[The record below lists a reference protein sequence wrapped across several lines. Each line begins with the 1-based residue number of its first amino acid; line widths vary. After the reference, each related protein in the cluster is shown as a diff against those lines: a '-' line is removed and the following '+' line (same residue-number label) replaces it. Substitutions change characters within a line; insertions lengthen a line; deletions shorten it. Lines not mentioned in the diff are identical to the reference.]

1 MGSNAQPV
9 AICVLKQLQ
18 HCVENLP
25 RGCIDQCKIPALR
38 SATLVA
44 SVCPDNQPWWRLST
58 VSGRQRAHSSI
69 AVIRQPVL
77 RLFDSFVLSVQPRI
91 DPEASKYSPQAGK
104 HPPIY
109 EKKRDT
115 ASLLLPVGE

>member
-44 SVCPDNQPWWRLST
+44 SVCPDTEPTNQPTNLGGASQPSLDDNEPIQ
-58 VSGRQRAHSSI
+58 VSQ
-69 AVIRQPVL
+69 
-77 RLFDSFVLSVQPRI
+77 
-91 DPEASKYSPQAGK
+91 
-104 HPPIY
+104 
-109 EKKRDT
+109 
-115 ASLLLPVGE
+115 

>member
-1 MGSNAQPV
+1 
-9 AICVLKQLQ
+9 
-18 HCVENLP
+18 
-25 RGCIDQCKIPALR
+25 
-38 SATLVA
+38 
-44 SVCPDNQPWWRLST
+44 
-58 VSGRQRAHSSI
+58 
-69 AVIRQPVL
+69 VIRQPVL

>member
-25 RGCIDQCKIPALR
+25 RGYIDQCKIPALR

-44 SVCPDNQPWWRLST
+44 SVCPDTEPTNQPTLVAPLNRLWTTTSPFKYRSDQAART
-58 VSGRQRAHSSI
+58 
-69 AVIRQPVL
+69 AVIR
-77 RLFDSFVLSVQPRI
+77 
-91 DPEASKYSPQAGK
+91 
-104 HPPIY
+104 
-109 EKKRDT
+109 
-115 ASLLLPVGE
+115 